1 MNKTMIN
8 KLLASTIVTLFSLP
22 TFASN
27 PEDEFIRKGNDKY
40 EAKDFKGAEDQY
52 RKALDKNGASKVAN
66 YNMGNTYYRRNEYE
80 SALENYKMSI
90 NDKNTNEENA
100 AIMHNIGNTYLQ
112 NKKYEESID
121 AYKKSL
127 KLNPNDEDTR
137 YNLAYA
143 KKMLQQQQ
151 QQQQNQ
157 QNQQQQQ
164 QQQQNQDQ
172 EPPKDGKEQENHDQR
187 DDAREGEHHMDQ
199 NTARQLLEALERD
212 EKDKQDERMK
222 MQMQNAKKKRIEKDW

>member
-1 MNKTMIN
+1 MNKSMIN
-8 KLLASTIVTLFSLP
+8 KLLASTIVTLFCIPS
-22 TFASN
+22 FAGN
-27 PEDEFIRKGNDKY
+27 PEDEFIRKGNEKY
-40 EAKDFKGAEDQY
+40 NKNDFEGAENEY
-52 RKALDKNGASKVAN
+52 RKALDKNVGSKVAN
-66 YNMGNTYYRRNEYE
+66 FNMGNTLYRRGEND
-80 SALENYKMSI
+80 SAFENYKQAIS
-90 NDKNTNEENA
+90 DKNTNEENA

-127 KLNPNDEDTR
+127 KLNPDDEDTR

-143 KKMLQQQQ
+143 KRMLQIQQQ

-164 QQQQNQDQ
+164 QQNQQQ
-172 EPPKDGKEQENHDQR
+172 EPPKDGREEENHDQK
-187 DDAREGEHHMDQ
+187 DDAKEGQSHMDE
-199 NTARQLLEALERD
+199 NSARQLLDALERD

-222 MQMQNAKKKRIEKDW
+222 EQMKNAKKKRIEKDW